1 MHVFDDF
8 VRTYAEVV
16 TVTNLMFTT
25 RKICI
30 KSYSVNLMLG
40 VIFTNSKTHMVVMD
54 VVSQHLDWYKN
65 NSLTSELHEILLG

>member
-1 MHVFDDF
+1 MYSIGIKIPKRNEDWLHLFDDF

-30 KSYSVNLMLG
+30 KSFSVNQDARSS
-40 VIFTNSKTHMVVMD
+40 F
-54 VVSQHLDWYKN
+54 Y
-65 NSLTSELHEILLG
+65 EF

>member
-1 MHVFDDF
+1 MYFNLYSIGIKIPKRNEDWLHLFDDF

-30 KSYSVNLMLG
+30 KSFSVN
-40 VIFTNSKTHMVVMD
+40 
-54 VVSQHLDWYKN
+54 
-65 NSLTSELHEILLG
+65 